1 MSKRLS
7 EDVKIDI
14 GLIPSNLNG
23 AGTGLYYPMTNHRKA
38 LFQVVIGAMA
48 AAATS
53 VIQVMQALNAAGG
66 GAAVVTNN
74 AATIT
79 ANQRVASATLTL
91 NAVQVADVVDV
102 NGLRFTAA
110 AVADLPNRV
119 FSQAGN
125 DDADAVSLA
134 AAINHATAGV
144 PGVTAVA
151 AGGGLITLTAT
162 EPGENHITIANAAA
176 TITPATLSA
185 VAYVECDTSFL
196 DTANG
201 FDHVA
206 VRVTNSAAMQTGAV
220 LVRGNSRYSP
230 VQFVAAAKAD
240 VLP

>member
-23 AGTGLYYPMTNHRKA
+23 AGTGPYYPIASHRKA
-38 LFQVVIGAMA
+38 LFQVVIGAMV

-53 VIQVMQALNAAGG
+53 VIQIIQARDAAGT
-66 GAAVVTNN
+66 GAAPVVNN
-74 AATIT
+74 TATIT
-79 ANQRVASATLTL
+79 ANQRVARATLTL
-91 NAVQVADVVDV
+91 NNVQIADVVDV

-151 AGGGLITLTAT
+151 NAAVVTLAAT
-162 EPGENHITIANAAA
+162 EPGENHVTIANAAA

-185 VAYVECDTSFL
+185 VAYVECDASFL
-196 DTANG
+196 NTANG
-201 FDHVA
+201 FSHVA
-206 VRVTNSAAMQTGAV
+206 VQVTNSAAMQTGAV